1 MQQGPIHL
9 VLTSL
14 KMTEEKARD
23 FGGRGF
29 IDAQIAKSNSMRVT
43 HTDSVQNAEIS
54 ATSRA
59 IFLGMARASSSSS
72 IDVIVLSV
80 SYRGVSP
87 CKGQQPKVGRQEWV
101 HVQG

>member
-1 MQQGPIHL
+1 MQQGPIHV

-54 ATSRA
+54 ATSPPPWHHPFA
-59 IFLGMARASSSSS
+59 ARISEQ
-72 IDVIVLSV
+72 V
-80 SYRGVSP
+80 SLNLACR
-87 CKGQQPKVGRQEWV
+87 
-101 HVQG
+101 